1 MVAMARMA
9 RLGHGV
15 QFVEFEH
22 DGRRVRGCRPEQAA
36 LRVSLYQLALEAERA
51 VGSATCSEGKMWRAT
66 AVLTR
71 PACPAA
77 LRAGSAVAPRMA
89 LPSAAGRAAAPRA
102 LLLPARRYCR
112 PAVLCRP
119 ALRGRP
125 LGPHPGARLSR
136 AFATEGQPQQPAEES
151 AEAGESGESGESGE
165 APQAGEAGEVGEGG
179 ADEAPGDEPVDEL
192 AAVQAEL
199 ESERAEREA
208 AEEKTAEY
216 KDAMLRA
223 LADAENARTI
233 ARRDVENARKYGLQ
247 KFATDMLDVADN
259 LTRASESVPEAL
271 RSLEGKEE
279 PSDSD
284 SALVSL
290 YEGVNMTEA
299 SMQSILRRFGIEKV
313 DPLGEAVDPNRH
325 DVKVNLPAGSGDPG
339 TVGLVIRPGYV
350 LDDRVLRAAEVG
362 VVPE

>member
-1 MVAMARMA
+1 
-9 RLGHGV
+9 
-15 QFVEFEH
+15 
-22 DGRRVRGCRPEQAA
+22 
-36 LRVSLYQLALEAERA
+36 
-51 VGSATCSEGKMWRAT
+51 MWRAT

-89 LPSAAGRAAAPRA
+89 LPSAASPP

-125 LGPHPGARLSR
+125 LGPHPCARLSR

-151 AEAGESGESGESGE
+151 AEAGESGESGEADAE

>member
-1 MVAMARMA
+1 MPLVLPRVA
-9 RLGHGV
+9 G
-15 QFVEFEH
+15 
-22 DGRRVRGCRPEQAA
+22 AA
-36 LRVSLYQLALEAERA
+36 
-51 VGSATCSEGKMWRAT
+51 W
-66 AVLTR
+66 
-71 PACPAA
+71 
-77 LRAGSAVAPRMA
+77 
-89 LPSAAGRAAAPRA
+89 PRA

-112 PAVLCRP
+112 PAELCRP

-136 AFATEGQPQQPAEES
+136 PFATEGQPQQPAEES
-151 AEAGESGESGESGE
+151 AEAGESGEAEAE
-165 APQAGEAGEVGEGG
+165 APEAGEAGEGEGS

-208 AEEKTAEY
+208 AEEKTTEY